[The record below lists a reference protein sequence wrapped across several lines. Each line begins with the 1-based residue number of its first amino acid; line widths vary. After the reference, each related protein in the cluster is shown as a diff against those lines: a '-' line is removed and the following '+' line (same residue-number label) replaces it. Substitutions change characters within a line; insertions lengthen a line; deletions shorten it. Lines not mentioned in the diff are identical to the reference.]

1 MENVPLSGPCLKCRE
16 KHNNEEHLLFDLS
29 GCSVEERT
37 DFIMNLLTNHHV
49 HGIVIDVD
57 MKNRELE
64 ADVCVSWDDNQER
77 FAQKVIKR
85 IEMLNASK

>member
-1 MENVPLSGPCLKCRE
+1 MANVPLNGPCLKCRE
-16 KHNNEEHLLFDLS
+16 KSTNEEHLLFDLS
-29 GCSVEERT
+29 NCSFEERT
-37 DFIMNLLTNHHV
+37 EFIMSLLTSHHT
-49 HGIVIDVD
+49 HGVVIDVD

-64 ADVCVSWDDNQER
+64 ADVCVSWDAEYER